1 MSALVGVEVG
11 VMGPAQDAALD
22 AQIVSKIVWGRFSR
36 SIWAVH
42 VRRSVPSMEYLTPA
56 GVHSM
61 SYWWKSVSALAPRLT
76 IWGSCVGLT
85 DVVQLAAGVPTN
97 TCALSCEVVAE
108 SPRCSMS
115 ISFQLQ
121 FGNGV

>member
-1 MSALVGVEVG
+1 MGGPRSQERAVDEV
-11 VMGPAQDAALD
+11 
-22 AQIVSKIVWGRFSR
+22 
-36 SIWAVH
+36 
-42 VRRSVPSMEYLTPA
+42 LTPA

-61 SYWWKSVSALAPRLT
+61 SYWWKSVSALTPRLT

-85 DVVQLAAGVPTN
+85 DVVQFGTGVPRIHL
-97 TCALSCEVVAE
+97 AVELRGVAE

-121 FGNGV
+121 FGYGV